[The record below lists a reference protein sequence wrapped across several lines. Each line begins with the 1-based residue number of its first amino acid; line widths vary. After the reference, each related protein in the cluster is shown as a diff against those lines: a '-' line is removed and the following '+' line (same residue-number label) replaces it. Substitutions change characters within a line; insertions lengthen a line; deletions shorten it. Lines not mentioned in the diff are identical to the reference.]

1 MRALRPHHHAIG
13 GEVIVAHVQHD
24 LVFLVPHTLRINHH
38 APGRDFAAKVAPQAL
53 DTLRCQFAR
62 ACCFAE
68 FDPWLR
74 SATRDVLRFSLPA
87 QAGIRGYARSPP
99 EPSGETVNTT
109 RKPQYPKPATAKQL
123 LGHASVSQRNDTCSR
138 ACPLNGQMNTSVP
151 RRRTTSHPYSKGPK
165 SLEVRRKFGPCG
177 LQECA
182 EMVPFR

>member
-1 MRALRPHHHAIG
+1 MAKRIG
-13 GEVIVAHVQHD
+13 SLLES
-24 LVFLVPHTLRINHH
+24 RIRLW
-38 APGRDFAAKVAPQAL
+38 ACSTIRDRTAGP
-53 DTLRCQFAR
+53 FAR

-138 ACPLNGQMNTSVP
+138 ARPLNGQMNTSVP

-182 EMVPFR
+182 EMVSFRSIARSS